1 MHHVPGRLRVRLAEV
16 KGNPGKARNVVQQFT
31 AMPGV
36 ASMESST
43 LTGSVVIYYDPNGA
57 DVNALLAGAGFGA
70 AHLVAVRRR
79 SSLQDQIA
87 EKAAAAVLNV
97 LIEKAIVRLVPVLV
111 AAIL

>member
-1 MHHVPGRLRVRLAEV
+1 LAAV
-16 KGNPGKARNVVQQFT
+16 KGNPEKAKNVVQQFT

-36 ASMESST
+36 ASVESNT
-43 LTGSVVIYYDPNGA
+43 LTGSVVIYYDPKGS

-70 AHLVAVRRR
+70 GSLVAVRRHN
-79 SSLQDQIA
+79 SLQDQIA
-87 EKAAAAVLNV
+87 ERAVAAVLNV